1 MCVNLVLKIQPSK
14 NRYHLSFHSFNQGG
28 KMSGRTAKETRE
40 SREGIGER
48 ANGLPAITPHLVEP
62 F

>member
-1 MCVNLVLKIQPSK
+1 
-14 NRYHLSFHSFNQGG
+14 
-28 KMSGRTAKETRE
+28 MSGRTAKETRE